1 MKKYKLYYDYSTFRR
16 GDGPYLVSRNFYVYI
31 VAGNKRAICF
41 SFLRKFNLLKCP
53 LSKNTPEMIINSL
66 TRNLPYEISLQ
77 DKYLLFAAIGFFQVD
92 QDFLDIVIH
101 AKIKDKD
108 EEVIQAW
115 EQLKQSN

>member
-1 MKKYKLYYDYSTFRR
+1 MRKYSLYYDYSTFRR

-31 VAGNKRAICF
+31 NLGNKKVICF
-41 SFLRKFNLLKCP
+41 YFLRKFNLLKCP
-53 LSKNTPEMIINSL
+53 LSKNTPEMIVDSL
-66 TRNLPYEISLQ
+66 TRNLSCEISLQ
-77 DKYLLFAAIGFFQVD
+77 DKDLFYSIGFFQVD
-92 QDFLDIVIH
+92 QDFLDTVIY

>member
-16 GDGPYLVSRNFYVYI
+16 GDDPYLVSRNFYVYI
-31 VAGNKRAICF
+31 AGNKKVICF

-53 LSKNTPEMIINSL
+53 LSKNIPEMIINSL

-77 DKYLLFAAIGFFQVD
+77 NKDLLYAIGFFEVD
-92 QDFLDIVIH
+92 QDFLDTIIH

-115 EQLKQSN
+115 EQLKLKQSN